1 MTELLEK
8 AFTEASKLSKSEQD
22 AFANLLLDEI
32 ASEQRW
38 NLAFASSED
47 LLSQMANE
55 ALAEHREGKTKRL
68 DPDSL

>member
-22 AFANLLLDEI
+22 TFANMLLAEI
-32 ASEQRW
+32 DSEQRW

-55 ALAEHREGKTKRL
+55 ALAEHRDGKTKRL
-68 DPDSL
+68 YPDSL